1 MKTKSLFL
9 AVLGCM
15 FMFVCSNEK
24 DTPAN
29 TRLDGVE
36 EIKPAE
42 DAGICFS
49 CTNIEA
55 ESDGDFLVTPS
66 YFEGGYVKCRDFITS
81 CAKDFVNKNK

>member
-15 FMFVCSNEK
+15 FMFACSNEK

-36 EIKPAE
+36 EVNPTE
-42 DAGICFS
+42 DAGILY
-49 CTNIEA
+49 E
-55 ESDGDFLVTPS
+55 
-66 YFEGGYVKCRDFITS
+66 Y
-81 CAKDFVNKNK
+81 